1 MAPAL
6 GRAQGKREWMA
17 RPCPGLS
24 LISLPA
30 RPLRVQV
37 RRSSSDDAH
46 GTFVERTAHMHAEAP
61 LRRGRV
67 LLFLENMP
75 GAASQGSTLR
85 LARGIRWFGRLP
97 RGCCLSLGSAAELR
111 LRASFA
117 HADAVPRLRYRL
129 LSRRSREEESRFPDA
144 GKTKFRYQE
153 LRDRPASGRS
163 VALLA
168 RRRPLAPDALDER
181 FTHCLCSDMSDAIG
195 TAAQASRCPINPPSA
210 LTLLL
215 AMYATSFILDAH
227 DHARQ

>member
-30 RPLRVQV
+30 HPLRVQV

-85 LARGIRWFGRLP
+85 LARGIRWFGRLL
-97 RGCCLSLGSAAELR
+97 RGCYLPLGSAADLR

-117 HADAVPRLRYRL
+117 YDGVVVRRFAITRSQDAAEKRGPD
-129 LSRRSREEESRFPDA
+129 SPTQGRRSVVTRSLDI
-144 GKTKFRYQE
+144 G
-153 LRDRPASGRS
+153 LRTEPCSSGSPPAPGS
-163 VALLA
+163 
-168 RRRPLAPDALDER
+168 
-181 FTHCLCSDMSDAIG
+181 
-195 TAAQASRCPINPPSA
+195 
-210 LTLLL
+210 
-215 AMYATSFILDAH
+215 
-227 DHARQ
+227 